1 MKTPKENSKSKIRK
15 PTREIQDFNLES
27 IVFAIFL
34 IASFSVGIAV
44 GEQTSKPLIP
54 IQLIHADNLI
64 NRIQNGQT
72 VQELTG
78 AVHIRQDVL
87 QVTCDRATHYQ
98 EEGRLIFEG
107 NVAYWDTVR
116 TLKAVQVVFYQRT
129 RRLTATGNVIIT
141 QDTLEIR
148 CQKALYLDNQEE
160 AYFEG
165 GVTLVDQASGST
177 VEGERGAYSEPMGFS
192 KVTGH
197 PVFTERDTSDSIRM
211 QIFGQAIEYHTA
223 DHLAVARDSVVVIR
237 GDLEA
242 TGDLLEY
249 NREDG
254 WAVLSGSPKVY
265 KNREEIQGDKI
276 SMYFAGGDLNRVE
289 VEGSAQANMPSDSLY
304 QDRMNWMRGQ
314 NMDLTV
320 DNGQLTQ
327 ALVRGQ
333 AQALYY
339 PIEEGERQGANQVS
353 GDSITIWIENGEV
366 ARIKVV
372 GGTQGTYYPEKM
384 ASRAGE

>member
-1 MKTPKENSKSKIRK
+1 MR
-15 PTREIQDFNLES
+15 
-27 IVFAIFL
+27 
-34 IASFSVGIAV
+34 IAV
-44 GEQTSKPLIP
+44 GEATSKTLIP
-54 IQLIHADNLI
+54 IHLIHADNLI
-64 NRIQNGQT
+64 NRMQNGQT

-87 QVTCDRATHYQ
+87 QVTCDKATHYQ

-107 NVAYWDTVR
+107 DVAYWDTLR
-116 TLKAVQVVFYQRT
+116 TLKAEQVVFYQRT

-165 GVTLVDQASGST
+165 GVTLTDQASGST

-197 PVFTERDTSDSIRM
+197 PVFTERDTTDSIRM
-211 QIFGQAIEYHTA
+211 QIFGQDIEYHTA

-249 NREDG
+249 NREEG
-254 WAVLSGSPKVY
+254 WAVLSGSPKVH
-265 KNREEIQGDKI
+265 KNREEIQGDTI

-289 VEGSAQANMPSDSLY
+289 VEGSAHATMPSDTLYSDSLR

-327 ALVRGQ
+327 AVVKGQ
-333 AQALYY
+333 ARALYY

-353 GDSITIWIENGEV
+353 GDSIKIWIEQGEV
-366 ARIKVV
+366 ARIKVI
-372 GGTQGTYYPEKM
+372 GGTQGMYYPEKM